1 MNNFRRHSGAMRQ
14 HRTRNLEIPG
24 SLALLAPRNDGANQL
39 PAFSALSISVLSTV
53 LMLSGVTGPTNL

>member
-24 SLALLAPRNDGANQL
+24 SLALLNDGANQL